1 MIPHLFPKEIHVVII
16 VSQKVP
22 QASLTFTL
30 SDIKMDQKSALGC
43 TIIFVSIMTII
54 ITIAIAV

>member
-30 SDIKMDQKSALGC
+30 SDIKMDQKFGC